1 MDRFAFDTATLRI
14 DTPASFPFLWLL
26 FDLSGVCGSN
36 HKKPTQPKSSKNKQH
51 CVTMTTASYD
61 KYIVPFGG
69 SAPSVPNPSKD
80 ILGGKGLGLQEM
92 SSLNIDVPR
101 ESIDIMI
108 IVLFG
113 MSCLMC
119 TSPSIHPVLS
129 IYLSIIISCTAG
141 FTMVTSLCGVYEKEG
156 DLPDALWALV
166 DQHVARVERDMG
178 RRFGDAS
185 GVQPLLFSCRSGA
198 KIRCVVKCVMHV
210 VQDLCTVDLEFA
222 LLLPKK

>member
-1 MDRFAFDTATLRI
+1 
-14 DTPASFPFLWLL
+14 
-26 FDLSGVCGSN
+26 
-36 HKKPTQPKSSKNKQH
+36 
-51 CVTMTTASYD
+51 
-61 KYIVPFGG
+61 
-69 SAPSVPNPSKD
+69 
-80 ILGGKGLGLQEM
+80 
-92 SSLNIDVPR
+92 
-101 ESIDIMI
+101 
-108 IVLFG
+108 
-113 MSCLMC
+113 
-119 TSPSIHPVLS
+119 
-129 IYLSIIISCTAG
+129 
-141 FTMVTSLCGVYEKEG
+141 MVTSLCGVYEKEG